1 MDPGLRRDDEMGDGA
16 SHVADN
22 NLSPQELAKNF
33 PPHCRLIAA
42 HRAAGDAPCATV
54 KEQLRPSALLPALP
68 AAEAAVVAMQTSN
81 AAATIS
87 IVNLMASLPLR
98 RQVFQA
104 RMAAR

>member
-42 HRAAGDAPCATV
+42 IILSKA
-54 KEQLRPSALLPALP
+54 
-68 AAEAAVVAMQTSN
+68 
-81 AAATIS
+81 
-87 IVNLMASLPLR
+87 R
-98 RQVFQA
+98 RRCREIGPVLA
-104 RMAAR
+104 